1 MLNANFLAMLD
12 CFKRNSKVMGNASRK
27 FSDRFVPILFKEL
40 SASHGLERQFGIFIP
55 QKFRYTNESVFHRDH
70 NSKFLEDV
78 KAQKSPHFWGLR
90 ITLGYRHH
98 PLQQQPL
105 AVLASVVQPLLL
117 LALEQLHHSLAH

>member
-78 KAQKSPHFWGLR
+78 KAQKSPHFWGLC
-90 ITLGYRHH
+90 ITLGYRRRQL
-98 PLQQQPL
+98 PLLPVGPL
-105 AVLASVVQPLLL
+105 ALVAQSSPLLVLA
-117 LALEQLHHSLAH
+117 QLHRSLAR

>member
-1 MLNANFLAMLD
+1 VLD
-12 CFKRNSKVMGNASRK
+12 GFKRNCKIMGDATRE

-40 SASHGLERQFGIFIP
+40 STSHSLERQFRIFIP
-55 QKFRYTNESVFHRDH
+55 QKFRDANESVFHLGHDNR
-70 NSKFLEDV
+70 FLEDV

-105 AVLASVVQPLLL
+105 AVLASVVQP
-117 LALEQLHHSLAH
+117 